1 MRKQLQNVAEVFCS
15 KSDDGLDI
23 KLKIV
28 GGNGGKQS
36 LFFPYAALIQFHMRG
51 CLLNNNCCR

>member
-28 GGNGGKQS
+28 GGVVVGSNHFS
-36 LFFPYAALIQFHMRG
+36 SHTLH
-51 CLLNNNCCR
+51 